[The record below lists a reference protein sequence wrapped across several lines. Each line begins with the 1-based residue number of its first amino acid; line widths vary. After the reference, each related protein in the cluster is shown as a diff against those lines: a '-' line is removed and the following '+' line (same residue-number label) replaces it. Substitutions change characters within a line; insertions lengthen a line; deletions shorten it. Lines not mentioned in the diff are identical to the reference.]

1 VALYQSFS
9 DLMGTC
15 CIDYIFL
22 LLVFI
27 IQGAAYDLL
36 AACDLFAAAD
46 FFAAAAAAGKL
57 AIFVRVF

>member
-1 VALYQSFS
+1 MLS

-22 LLVFI
+22 LLVFII

-57 AIFVRVF
+57 AIFV